1 MNPASDMAIVAAA
14 KRGHMDRI
22 AQHAEETRAAMD
34 AAARLAKE
42 FRAQLETI
50 PPRAAVDHTKLLA
63 GFANPL
69 PERPRPAAEAIEEL
83 AAAAAPGLTGNA
95 GPNFFGWVQ
104 GGSHGAGV
112 AADWLTSAWGQNI
125 GPYRTSPAA
134 AVAEMVC
141 TNYLLDLLDLPRG
154 ASIGF
159 ASGAT
164 TASLI
169 CLIVARDA
177 VLKRAGYDLRKD
189 GIFAAPPVTIVL
201 GDEAHSTIYAALRY
215 LGFGDAN
222 LARIAVDEEGRMQ
235 ADDLAARLPQIVGP
249 KIIVAQAGHIN
260 SGAFDPFTDIARL
273 AQTHGAWLH
282 IDGAF
287 GLWARATP
295 SLRHHCEG
303 ADRADS
309 WSVDGHKWLQTP
321 YDSAFAIVKDKTAHE
336 ASMRIAASYLDPP
349 PDGAHDPT
357 ARVIELSR
365 RARGFPLW
373 ALLQTLGRSGVI
385 EMIERHC
392 ACARHCADLLR
403 GDPRIHVMNDVVI
416 NQVALAFGPPGEEG
430 DALTAAVIAG
440 VQAENLSYV
449 GGAEW
454 KGRRILRVSVSSNL
468 TDKSHM
474 ETLAGSIRRA
484 LDRAAS

>member
-1 MNPASDMAIVAAA
+1 
-14 KRGHMDRI
+14 MDR
-22 AQHAEETRAAMD
+22 ASKHEKETFAAID
-34 AAARLAKE
+34 AAHRLAKD
-42 FRAQLETI
+42 FRSRLETI
-50 PPRAAVDHTKLLA
+50 PPRAAIDHDSLLA
-63 GFANPL
+63 SFAKPL
-69 PERPRPAAEAIEEL
+69 PDRPRPAAEVIEEL
-83 AAAAAPGLTGNA
+83 AAIAGPGLTGNA

-112 AADWLTSAWGQNI
+112 AADWLTSAWGQNV
-125 GPYRTSPAA
+125 GPYRTAPAA
-134 AVAEMVC
+134 AVAEQVC
-141 TNYLLDLLDLPRG
+141 TGYLLDLLDLPR
-154 ASIGF
+154 ASSIGF
-159 ASGAT
+159 VSGAT
-164 TASLI
+164 SASLV

-177 VLKRAGYDLRKD
+177 VLKGAGYDLRKD

-201 GDEAHSTIYAALRY
+201 GAEAHSTIYAALRY

-222 LARIAVDEEGRMQ
+222 LARVAVDDQGRMR
-235 ADDLAARLPQIVGP
+235 ADDLSLRLPAIKGP

-260 SGAFDPFTDIARL
+260 SGAFDAFPEIARL
-273 AQTHGAWLH
+273 AKAHDAWLH

-295 SLRHHCEG
+295 SLSRHCAG
-303 ADRADS
+303 VDLADS

-321 YDSAFAIVKDKTAHE
+321 YDSAFAIVRDKTAHE

-349 PDGAHDPT
+349 PAGAHDPT

-373 ALLQTLGRSGVI
+373 ALLQTLGRSGVA
-385 EMIERHC
+385 EMVERHC
-392 ACARHCADLLR
+392 GCARHLAELL
-403 GDPRIHVMNDVVI
+403 GDDPRIHVMNDVVL
-416 NQVALAFGPPGEEG
+416 NQVALAFGPPGAQG

-468 TDKSHM
+468 TENRHM

-484 LDRAAS
+484 LDAARK

>member
-1 MNPASDMAIVAAA
+1 
-14 KRGHMDRI
+14 MDRA
-22 AQHAEETRAAMD
+22 AQHAEETFAAMD

-42 FRAQLETI
+42 FRGSLETA
-50 PPRAAVDHTKLLA
+50 PPRATADHESLLA
-63 GFANPL
+63 AFAKPL
-69 PERPRPAAEAIEEL
+69 PDHPRPAAEVIREL
-83 AAAAAPGLTGNA
+83 AAAAGPGLTGNA

-134 AVAEMVC
+134 AVAEIVC
-141 TNYLLDLLDLPRG
+141 TRYLLDLLDLPRA

-159 ASGAT
+159 TSGAT

-177 VLKRAGYDLRKD
+177 MLRRAGYDLRKD

-201 GDEAHSTIYAALRY
+201 GAEAHSTIHAALRY
-215 LGFGDAN
+215 LGFGEAN
-222 LARIAVDEEGRMQ
+222 LARIAVDEEGRLR
-235 ADDLAARLPQIVGP
+235 ADTLAERLSQIAGP
-249 KIIVAQAGHIN
+249 KIVVAQAGHIN

-273 AQTHGAWLH
+273 AKAHDAWLH
-282 IDGAF
+282 VDGAF

-295 SLRHHCEG
+295 TLRRHCD
-303 ADRADS
+303 AVDLADS

-321 YDSAFAIVKDKTAHE
+321 YDSAFAIVKDPAAHE
-336 ASMRIAASYLDPP
+336 ASMRIAASYLDPS

-357 ARVIELSR
+357 ARVLELSR

-373 ALLQTLGRSGVI
+373 ALLQTLGRSGI
-385 EMIERHC
+385 AEMVERHC
-392 ACARHCADLLR
+392 ACARHLADLLR
-403 GDPRIHVMNDVVI
+403 PDARIHVMNDVVI
-416 NQVALAFGPPGEEG
+416 NQVALAFGPPGADG
-430 DALTAAVIAG
+430 DALTAAIIAG
-440 VQAENLSYV
+440 VQAENASYV

-468 TDKSHM
+468 TEKRHM

-484 LDRAAS
+484 LDAAVRRDPR

>member
-1 MNPASDMAIVAAA
+1 
-14 KRGHMDRI
+14 MDR
-22 AQHAEETRAAMD
+22 AARHAEETAAAMG
-34 AAARLAKE
+34 AALRLARE
-42 FRAQLETI
+42 FRARLETI
-50 PPRAAVDHTKLLA
+50 PPRAPADHASLLA
-63 GFANPL
+63 TFAKPL
-69 PERPRPAAEAIEEL
+69 PEAPRPAAEVIEEL
-83 AAAAAPGLTGNA
+83 AAIARPGLTGNA

-112 AADWLTSAWGQNI
+112 AADWLTSAWGQNV

-141 TNYLLDLLDLPRG
+141 TDYLLDLLDLPRG

-159 ASGAT
+159 SSGAT

-177 VLKRAGYDLRKD
+177 VLKRAGYDIRKG

-222 LARIAVDEEGRMQ
+222 LARIAVDDQGRII
-235 ADDLAARLPQIVGP
+235 ADDLAARLPAFTGP

-273 AQTHGAWLH
+273 AKDHGAWLH
-282 IDGAF
+282 VDGAF

-295 SLRHHCEG
+295 SLRHHATG
-303 ADRADS
+303 ADLADS

-321 YDSAFAIVKDKTAHE
+321 YDSAFAIVRDKEAHE

-349 PDGAHDPT
+349 PEGAHDPT

-373 ALLQTLGRSGVI
+373 ALLQTLGRAGIV

-392 ACARHCADLLR
+392 AAARHLGDLLR
-403 GDPRIHVMNDVVI
+403 DDPRIRVMNDVVI
-416 NQVALAFGPPGEEG
+416 NQVALAFGPEGAQG

-440 VQAENLSYV
+440 VQAENRSYV

-468 TDKSHM
+468 TENRHM
-474 ETLAGSIRRA
+474 ETLAGSIRRT
-484 LDRAAS
+484 LDKAAP

>member
-1 MNPASDMAIVAAA
+1 
-14 KRGHMDRI
+14 
-22 AQHAEETRAAMD
+22 MD
-34 AAARLAKE
+34 AAHRLAKD
-42 FRAQLETI
+42 FRSRLETI
-50 PPRAAVDHTKLLA
+50 PPRAAIDHSSLFTA
-63 GFANPL
+63 FAKPL
-69 PERPRPAAEAIEEL
+69 PERPRPAAEVIKEL
-83 AAAAAPGLTGNA
+83 AAIAVPGLTGNA

-104 GGSHGAGV
+104 GASHGAGV
-112 AADWLTSAWGQNI
+112 AADWLTSAWGQNV
-125 GPYRTSPAA
+125 GPYRTAPAA

-141 TNYLLDLLDLPRG
+141 TDYLLDLLDLPR
-154 ASIGF
+154 ASSIGF
-159 ASGAT
+159 VSGAT
-164 TASLI
+164 TASLV

-177 VLKRAGYDLRKD
+177 VLKRAGFDLRKD

-201 GDEAHSTIYAALRY
+201 GAEAHSTIYAALRY

-222 LARIAVDEEGRMQ
+222 LARIAVDGEGRMR
-235 ADDLAARLPQIVGP
+235 ADDLAARLPAITSP

-260 SGAFDPFTDIARL
+260 SGAFDAFTEIAGL
-273 AQTHGAWLH
+273 AKAHDAWLH
-282 IDGAF
+282 VDGAF
-287 GLWARATP
+287 GLWARATA
-295 SLRHHCEG
+295 SLRRYCEG
-303 ADRADS
+303 VDLADS

-321 YDSAFAIVKDKTAHE
+321 YDSAFAIVKDKAAHE

-349 PDGAHDPT
+349 PEGAHDPT

-373 ALLQTLGRSGVI
+373 ALLQTLGRSGVS

-392 ACARHCADLLR
+392 ACARHLAQSLS
-403 GDPRIHVMNDVVI
+403 GDPRIHIMNDVVL
-416 NQVALAFGPPGEEG
+416 NQVAISFGPPGAEG

-454 KGRRILRVSVSSNL
+454 KGRRILRVSVSSSL
-468 TDKSHM
+468 TENRHM

-484 LDRAAS
+484 LDKAAS

>member
-1 MNPASDMAIVAAA
+1 
-14 KRGHMDRI
+14 MDR
-22 AQHAEETRAAMD
+22 AARHAEETAAAME
-34 AAARLAKE
+34 AALRLARE
-42 FRAQLETI
+42 FRAGLEAL
-50 PPRAAVDHTKLLA
+50 PPRAPADHASLLA
-63 GFANPL
+63 AFAKPL
-69 PERPRPAAEAIEEL
+69 PEAPRPAAEVIEEL
-83 AAAAAPGLTGNA
+83 AAIARPGLTGNA

-112 AADWLTSAWGQNI
+112 AADWLTSAWGQNV

-141 TNYLLDLLDLPRG
+141 TDYLLDLLDLPHG

-159 ASGAT
+159 SSGAT

-177 VLKRAGYDLRKD
+177 VLKHAGYDIRKG

-222 LARIAVDEEGRMQ
+222 LARIAVDDQGRII
-235 ADDLAARLPQIVGP
+235 ADDLAARLPAIKGP

-273 AQTHGAWLH
+273 AKDHGAWLH
-282 IDGAF
+282 VDGAF

-295 SLRHHCEG
+295 SLRHHATG
-303 ADRADS
+303 ADLADS

-321 YDSAFAIVKDKTAHE
+321 YDSAFAIVRDKEAHE

-349 PDGAHDPT
+349 PEGAHDPT
-357 ARVIELSR
+357 SRVIELSR

-373 ALLQTLGRSGVI
+373 ALLQTLGRAGIV

-392 ACARHCADLLR
+392 AAARHLGDLLR
-403 GDPRIHVMNDVVI
+403 DDPRIRVMNDVVI
-416 NQVALAFGPPGEEG
+416 NQVALAFGPEGAQG

-440 VQAENLSYV
+440 VQAENRSYV

-468 TDKSHM
+468 TENRHM

-484 LDRAAS
+484 LDKAAR

>member
-1 MNPASDMAIVAAA
+1 
-14 KRGHMDRI
+14 MDRI
-22 AQHAEETRAAMD
+22 ACHAEETFAAMD
-34 AAARLAKE
+34 AAHRLAKE
-42 FRAQLETI
+42 FRARLDSL
-50 PPRAAVDHTKLLA
+50 PPRAMIDHQSLLA
-63 GFANPL
+63 AFNRPL
-69 PERPRPAAEAIEEL
+69 PEHPRPAAEVIEEL

-112 AADWLTSAWGQNI
+112 AADWLTSAWGQNV
-125 GPYRTSPAA
+125 GPYRTAPAA
-134 AVAEMVC
+134 AVAEMVS
-141 TNYLLDLLDLPRG
+141 TGYLLDLLDLPRG

-177 VLKRAGYDLRKD
+177 SLKRARFDLAAH

-201 GDEAHSTIYAALRY
+201 GADAHSTIYAALRY
-215 LGFGDAN
+215 LGFGEAN
-222 LARIAVDEEGRMQ
+222 LARINVDGEGRME
-235 ADDLAARLPQIVGP
+235 ARDLAAQLPRITGP

-260 SGAFDPFTDIARL
+260 SGAFDPFTEIADL
-273 AQTHGAWLH
+273 AAAHDAWLH

-287 GLWARATP
+287 GLWARAAPT
-295 SLRHHCEG
+295 LRALAKG

-321 YDSAFAIVKDKTAHE
+321 YDCAFAVVKDPAAHE

-349 PDGAHDPT
+349 PEGAHDPT

-365 RARGFPLW
+365 RARAFPVW
-373 ALLQTLGRSGVI
+373 ALLQTLGRSGVV
-385 EMIERHC
+385 EMIERHA
-392 ACARHCADLLR
+392 ACARHLAYLLR
-403 GDPRIHVMNDVVI
+403 DDPRIHVLNDVVL
-416 NQVALAFGPPGEEG
+416 NQVALAFGPAGEEG
-430 DALTAAVIAG
+430 DRLTADVIAG
-440 VQAENLSYV
+440 VQAENASYV
-449 GGAEW
+449 GGAVW

-468 TDKSHM
+468 TEKRHM

-484 LDRAAS
+484 LDRAAP

>member
-1 MNPASDMAIVAAA
+1 
-14 KRGHMDRI
+14 
-22 AQHAEETRAAMD
+22 MD
-34 AAARLAKE
+34 AAHRLAKE
-42 FRAQLETI
+42 FRSRLEEL
-50 PPRAAVDHTKLLA
+50 PPRAAADHQSLLA
-63 GFANPL
+63 AFAKPL
-69 PERPRPAAEAIEEL
+69 PDHPRPAAAVIEEL

-104 GGSHGAGV
+104 GASHGAGV
-112 AADWLTSAWGQNI
+112 AADWLTSAWGQNV

-141 TNYLLDLLDLPRG
+141 TGYLLDLLDLPR
-154 ASIGF
+154 ASSIGF

-177 VLKRAGYDLRKD
+177 VLARAGYDLKAR
-189 GIFAAPPVTIVL
+189 GIFAAPPITIVL

-215 LGFGDAN
+215 LGFGEAN
-222 LARIAVDEEGRMQ
+222 LARIAVDEQGRML
-235 ADDLAARLPQIVGP
+235 AADLAAKLPNISGP

-260 SGAFDPFTDIARL
+260 SGAFDPFTEIARL
-273 AQTHGAWLH
+273 AAAHGAWLH

-287 GLWARATP
+287 GMWARASA
-295 SLRHHCEG
+295 SLRECAEG
-303 ADRADS
+303 ADLADS

-321 YDSAFAIVKDKTAHE
+321 YDSAFAIVKDPARHE

-349 PDGAHDPT
+349 PEGAHDPT

-373 ALLQTLGRSGVI
+373 ALLQTLGRSGVVEI
-385 EMIERHC
+385 IDRHC
-392 ACARHCADLLR
+392 ACARHLAHLLAD
-403 GDPRIHVMNDVVI
+403 DPRVHVMNDVAL
-416 NQVALAFGPPGEEG
+416 NQVALAFGPPGPAG
-430 DALTAAVIAG
+430 DTLTGAVIAA

-468 TDKSHM
+468 TEKRHM
-474 ETLAGSIRRA
+474 ETLAVSIRRA
-484 LDRAAS
+484 LDKAAL